1 MTPTLEFILFDLDE
15 TLYPREAGLLKEV
28 GRRIQRWLC
37 ERLELSWEEAQVLR
51 RDYFVR
57 YGTTLN
63 GLLAERNVDAHD
75 YLVYVHDVPIE
86 RYLDSDLGLAEMLS
100 HLPLRRAIYTN
111 ATAEYAQRVLDILG
125 VRDCFERIISIEDV
139 GLQNKIH
146 REAYER
152 ALALLGVEG
161 PRCVMVEDTVR
172 NLRAAKALGMATIL
186 VTSDGVFEEAA
197 ASDAGV
203 DFVINSV
210 LEVEQVVGTL
220 LSQHN

>member
-1 MTPTLEFILFDLDE
+1 MTSTLEFILFDLDD

-28 GRRIQRWLC
+28 GRRIQSWLC
-37 ERLELSWEEAQVLR
+37 ERLGLSWEEAQVLR
-51 RDYFVR
+51 RDYFAR

-75 YLVYVHDVPIE
+75 YLVYVHDIPIE
-86 RYLDSDLGLAEMLS
+86 RYLDSDPRLAEMLS

-111 ATAEYAQRVLDILG
+111 ATAEHAQRVLDALG

-152 ALALLGVEG
+152 ALALLDVDG
-161 PRCVMVEDTVR
+161 PRCVMVEDSAR

-186 VTSDGVFEEAA
+186 VTSDGAVEEPAA
-197 ASDAGV
+197 TDAGV